1 MITNGERQLQGTQ
14 LRGSHT
20 SRGAIVHNLPNGVRL
35 RKFPGSIELLGDASD
50 EALEQLVHAAKQRF
64 ESRHIKLL
72 GSRDVQRRLA
82 RIAAD
87 RGLQIA
93 PERER

>member
-1 MITNGERQLQGTQ
+1 
-14 LRGSHT
+14 
-20 SRGAIVHNLPNGVRL
+20 
-35 RKFPGSIELLGDASD
+35 
-50 EALEQLVHAAKQRF
+50 
-64 ESRHIKLL
+64 LL